1 MKSFN
6 ALHDY
11 DFICLS
17 ETFLSSSV
25 SSTLDSPN
33 IDGYNIVRSDHLSG
47 SKRGGMCYYVKENL
61 PVKCMTT
68 NRFQVPL
75 FWHCFLSLALN
86 IYSFFSL
93 RLPTPSRL
101 FHSSVWESSEICAF
115 AVFSCLFFGYL
126 FVKYFSFVFFLVQ
139 L

>member
-1 MKSFN
+1 MLCMTMTLYVFPK
-6 ALHDY
+6 
-11 DFICLS
+11 LS
-17 ETFLSSSV
+17 ESSSV

-75 FWHCFLSLALN
+75 F
-86 IYSFFSL
+86 
-93 RLPTPSRL
+93 
-101 FHSSVWESSEICAF
+101 
-115 AVFSCLFFGYL
+115 
-126 FVKYFSFVFFLVQ
+126 
-139 L
+139 